1 MLYSG
6 FNILPRSVFWSADFN
21 GRSDNLDVIHLKA
34 RLLNFRLKTLFAVM
48 TIAAIATAWFVD
60 VNRRNAPRFLH
71 LYLLAR
77 VERFE
82 HVPYKSVEIRPNIP
96 FAFGHVPE
104 NSFSGKMEY
113 KLGSLPLLEFH
124 TCLLYTSPSPRDR
137 G

>member
-1 MLYSG
+1 
-6 FNILPRSVFWSADFN
+6 
-21 GRSDNLDVIHLKA
+21 
-34 RLLNFRLKTLFAVM
+34 M

-124 TCLLYTSPSPRDR
+124 TYGCSFAGQIQLKELMRAEVDPWIVDHVFIVTSEPDPQVALKAAN
-137 G
+137 GG